1 MRALERKVP
10 LRVSGG
16 KARIDFV
23 PKAGAAIL
31 SSFSVDPR

>member
-1 MRALERKVP
+1 VP

-31 SSFSVDPR
+31 SSFSIDPR